1 MRGSGRGDPM
11 EMIIR
16 DGDKSR
22 TYIIKDRITSSTISE
37 LERDLMDFYHNDER
51 DVIIDI
57 NEVTR
62 IDSLTLAVFLKM
74 KNMLAEKGRKF
85 RLVNLSEP
93 VRKIIEIASLETFL
107 LENGE

>member
-1 MRGSGRGDPM
+1 M

-22 TYIIKDRITSSTISE
+22 TYIIKDKITSSTIGE
-37 LERDLMDFYHNDER
+37 LERDLMDFYHNEDR

-85 RLVNLSEP
+85 KLINLSEP

>member
-1 MRGSGRGDPM
+1 M